1 MLIEKPAEKVSAPDP
16 ETSCSTDGFA
26 ASEASPRR
34 KTTLENSPPPI
45 PALAAACLNVASCA
59 AVILTAGW
67 IAQILSFAFQAAS
80 AAAICPSSSPSA
92 RRSVRAITRSPA
104 GAMWT
109 PSIVAL

>member
-26 ASEASPRR
+26 ASDASPRR
-34 KTTLENSPPPI
+34 KTTLANSPPPM

-59 AVILTAGW
+59 AVIRTAGCT
-67 IAQILSFAFQAAS
+67 ATRRSSAFQAAS
-80 AAAICPSSSPSA
+80 AAAICASSRPSA